1 MNKITIYSNTL
12 FNIASKNDLLDQI
25 TLELGKIKYLYKTE
39 PNFRLLFESKRINN
53 ESKQAII
60 KNILTTFEIV
70 VVEFLCIMI
79 NQKCSKYLIQII
91 DRFMKLSKKIQHANE
106 IEIITANQ
114 LDENLIDELS
124 SKLNSTIKT
133 TIDESMI
140 GGIKLRKGNKIFDNS
155 ISFQLSNLK
164 KTLHN
169 V

>member
-25 TLELGKIKYLYKTE
+25 TLELEKIKYLYKTE

-114 LDENLIDELS
+114 LDENLIGDLS
-124 SKLNSTIKT
+124 NKLNCTIKT
-133 TIDESMI
+133 KIDKSMI

>member
-25 TLELGKIKYLYKTE
+25 TLELEKIKYLYKTE

-70 VVEFLCIMI
+70 VIEFLCIMI

-114 LDENLIDELS
+114 LDENLIGDLS
-124 SKLNSTIKT
+124 NKLNCTIKT

-164 KTLHN
+164 KTLYN

>member
-1 MNKITIYSNTL
+1 
-12 FNIASKNDLLDQI
+12 
-25 TLELGKIKYLYKTE
+25 
-39 PNFRLLFESKRINN
+39 
-53 ESKQAII
+53 
-60 KNILTTFEIV
+60 
-70 VVEFLCIMI
+70 MI

>member
-25 TLELGKIKYLYKTE
+25 TLELGQIKSLYKTE

-60 KNILTTFEIV
+60 RNVLTTFEIV

-114 LDENLIDELS
+114 LDENLIGELS
-124 SKLNSTIKT
+124 SKLNCTIKT

>member
-70 VVEFLCIMI
+70 VVEFLCIII

-114 LDENLIDELS
+114 LDENLIGDLS
-124 SKLNSTIKT
+124 NKLNCTIKT
-133 TIDESMI
+133 KIDKSMI

>member
-12 FNIASKNDLLDQI
+12 FNIASKNDLLDEI
-25 TLELGKIKYLYKTE
+25 TLELGQIKYLYKTE

-70 VVEFLCIMI
+70 VVEFLCIII

-114 LDENLIDELS
+114 LDENLIGDLS
-124 SKLNSTIKT
+124 NKLNCTIKT
-133 TIDESMI
+133 KIDT
-140 GGIKLRKGNKIFDNS
+140 
-155 ISFQLSNLK
+155 LS
-164 KTLHN
+164 T
-169 V
+169 

>member
-12 FNIASKNDLLDQI
+12 FNIASQNDLLDQI